1 MIVLAEYLLS
11 RRKFLTLPYIIS
23 MPTTPPQNTAASQP
37 PELLSAKRL
46 EWDQSSEVIRAEVG
60 ENVPGAPLGSPCQ
73 ACGAPREGS
82 SRFCASCGA
91 PLATPETDILV
102 HGTSGSNES
111 ALPSHI
117 LQCKGCGAEVA
128 TSLDQRS
135 YVCPFCDTS
144 VVVEIPLSAG
154 RQRPEFVIGFAV
166 TAEQAKEK
174 FWQWL
179 KQNSWYRPGDLA
191 QQAISDKQRGVYLP
205 FWHFSMYADSD
216 WAAQIGQYWYR
227 TETYTT
233 TDANGKK
240 HTHTRQVRETE
251 WFPLQGEHHRYY
263 FGFMFPATRGINLEE
278 SRAIQPFQMSSL
290 ARYRPHYLAGW
301 MAEEYSIDREV
312 AAEKTMEEF
321 RKRQH
326 QEIAYFLPGDTH
338 SNLQVQTQIQV
349 NGSDLVLLPVHVLSY
364 RYKDKLYRFLVNG
377 QTGKIVGQKPVSGKR
392 ITALVFAIIL
402 VIALIILTIAFLAR

>member
-1 MIVLAEYLLS
+1 VVA
-11 RRKFLTLPYIIS
+11 
-23 MPTTPPQNTAASQP
+23 
-37 PELLSAKRL
+37 
-46 EWDQSSEVIRAEVG
+46 
-60 ENVPGAPLGSPCQ
+60 GS
-73 ACGAPREGS
+73 
-82 SRFCASCGA
+82 
-91 PLATPETDILV
+91 
-102 HGTSGSNES
+102 SGSNQS
-111 ALPSHI
+111 AVPSHV

-135 YVCPFCDTS
+135 YTCPFCDTS
-144 VVVEIPLSAG
+144 IVVEVPLTEG

-166 TAEQAKEK
+166 TADQAKEK
-174 FWQWL
+174 FWHWL

-191 QQAISDKQRGVYLP
+191 QQSIADRQRGVYLP

-263 FGFMFPATRGINLEE
+263 FGFMVAATRGINLEE
-278 SRAIQPFQMSSL
+278 SRAIQPYQMSAL
-290 ARYRPHYLAGW
+290 ARYRPHFLAGW

-312 AAEKTMEEF
+312 AADKAMEEF
-321 RKRQH
+321 RRRQQ
-326 QEIAYFLPGDTH
+326 QEIAYFLPGDEQ
-338 SNLQVQTQIQV
+338 SNLQVRTQMQI

-364 RYKDKLYRFLVNG
+364 RYNDQVFRFLVNG
-377 QTGKIVGQKPVSGKR
+377 QTGKIVGQKPISKKR
-392 ITALVFAIIL
+392 IAALIIAIIL
-402 VIALIILTIAFLAR
+402 VLALIILTIAVLAR